1 MERLRNKMLCDNC
14 HKQDPIIK
22 ITVITNEKSISV
34 YLCDKC
40 LEKLKLNSP
49 VFNDISSM
57 YVEIIIGLLSE
68 YLSNQTEEDE
78 LTDESESF
86 SWESDEDDLLEFDTY
101 ENQFNNDESN
111 RGKRQNGKLSGIE
124 ISIMNL
130 QKRLD
135 LAVKEENYE
144 FAAKLRDRI
153 IELKKGNE

>member
-1 MERLRNKMLCDNC
+1 MEDKRFNN
-14 HKQDPIIK
+14 PF
-22 ITVITNEKSISV
+22 SV
-34 YLCDKC
+34 
-40 LEKLKLNSP
+40 
-49 VFNDISSM
+49 VF
-57 YVEIIIGLLSE
+57 VG
-68 YLSNQTEEDE
+68 
-78 LTDESESF
+78 TDESESF

>member
-1 MERLRNKMLCDNC
+1 MERLKNKMLCDNC

-22 ITVITNEKSISV
+22 ITVITNDKSISV

-40 LEKLKLNSP
+40 LEQLKLNSP

-68 YLSNQTEEDE
+68 YLSSQTEED
-78 LTDESESF
+78 D
-86 SWESDEDDLLEFDTY
+86 DDDLLEFDTY
-101 ENQFNNDESN
+101 ENQFINDESHG
-111 RGKRQNGKLSGIE
+111 GKRLNGKLSEIE
-124 ISIMNL
+124 ISILNL